1 MSRSSGYDPL
11 GPQPVLRTLGSDQYH
26 TQYRGNYEDEEDDQH
41 YEIMNMRTEGFT
53 ELKKANRVYNECFT
67 KTFMPRWFA
76 GENVQVAEVCASQW
90 EDMREKTLAVYGDDD
105 KGVPF
110 NTWKMPTAPMQ

>member
-1 MSRSSGYDPL
+1 MLFNLNLILFLWFLSWEIIAWL
-11 GPQPVLRTLGSDQYH
+11 WK
-26 TQYRGNYEDEEDDQH
+26 EDEEDDQH

-76 GENVQVAEVCASQW
+76 GENVQVAEVCAS
-90 EDMREKTLAVYGDDD
+90 
-105 KGVPF
+105 
-110 NTWKMPTAPMQ
+110 